1 MSMCR
6 CRREQ
11 KKEGGSRQG
20 REGRRQRELLR
31 TIWKV
36 IPRWLHEGNVPIC
49 WLPRWILSADVFC
62 LAYTLFKT
70 NLNKLSQ
77 LKIGEFLQNEKK
89 NRSSIK
95 KSENTC
101 ILTVPTC
108 LKDKYLL
115 YPNSSCPFWQDMNF
129 SGPSMSSVL
138 LPIAFG

>member
-89 NRSSIK
+89 TDLLLKNQKIRVSSLCLHAWKI
-95 KSENTC
+95 NIC
-101 ILTVPTC
+101 YILIVAALSDRIWTFQVHQCQVFYC
-108 LKDKYLL
+108 L
-115 YPNSSCPFWQDMNF
+115 
-129 SGPSMSSVL
+129 
-138 LPIAFG
+138 